1 MKEKILQ
8 SLHLERMLAMQ
19 QNCVMND
26 YHDSISSIEDYLNL
40 NNIEYQAHGNQIE
53 IYLLEKNQVR
63 VVFSGTDIL
72 LICQKKEYFF
82 DKISNDFFMQLKK
95 LID

>member
-1 MKEKILQ
+1 
-8 SLHLERMLAMQ
+8 MLAMQ

-26 YHDSISSIEDYLNL
+26 YHDSISLIEDYLNL

-53 IYLLEKNQVR
+53 VYLLDKNQVR
-63 VVFSGTDIL
+63 VELSDTGLL

-82 DKISNDFFMQLKK
+82 DTVSNDFFMQLKK

>member
-1 MKEKILQ
+1 
-8 SLHLERMLAMQ
+8 MLAMQ

-26 YHDSISSIEDYLNL
+26 YHNSISLIEDYLNL

-53 IYLLEKNQVR
+53 IYLLDKNQVR
-63 VVFSGTDIL
+63 IEFSNTGIL
-72 LICQKKEYFF
+72 LICQKKEYSF
-82 DKISNDFFMQLKK
+82 DKISKDFIMQLKK

>member
-1 MKEKILQ
+1 
-8 SLHLERMLAMQ
+8 MLAMQ

-26 YHDSISSIEDYLNL
+26 YHDSISLIEDYLNL

-53 IYLLEKNQVR
+53 IYLLDKNQVR
-63 VVFSGTDIL
+63 VELSDTVLL

-82 DKISNDFFMQLKK
+82 DTVSNDFFMQLKK

>member
-1 MKEKILQ
+1 
-8 SLHLERMLAMQ
+8 
-19 QNCVMND
+19 MND
-26 YHDSISSIEDYLNL
+26 FHDSISLIEDYLNL

-95 LID
+95 LIV

>member
-1 MKEKILQ
+1 
-8 SLHLERMLAMQ
+8 
-19 QNCVMND
+19 MND
-26 YHDSISSIEDYLNL
+26 YHDSISLIEDYLNL

-53 IYLLEKNQVR
+53 IYLLDKNQVR
-63 VVFSGTDIL
+63 VELSDTGLL

-82 DKISNDFFMQLKK
+82 DTVSNDFFMQLKK

>member
-1 MKEKILQ
+1 
-8 SLHLERMLAMQ
+8 MLATQ

-26 YHDSISSIEDYLNL
+26 YHDSISLIEDYLNL

-53 IYLLEKNQVR
+53 IYLLDKNQVR
-63 VVFSGTDIL
+63 VEFSDTGIL